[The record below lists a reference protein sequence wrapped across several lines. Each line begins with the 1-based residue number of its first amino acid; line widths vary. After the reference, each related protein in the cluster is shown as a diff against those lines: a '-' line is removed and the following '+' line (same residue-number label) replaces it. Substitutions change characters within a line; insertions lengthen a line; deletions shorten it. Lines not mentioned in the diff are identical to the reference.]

1 MEFQG
6 VSSWQGAAWGGRAT
20 PPLCSVGQAGGSLE
34 TPWCP
39 IFLSPSY
46 VIRGRERQ
54 VGSVG
59 GQSVTFEA
67 PGQGLGGSCPLAP
80 GVAGGRWCVYM
91 RVRTC
96 VFSALRSWGGALAS
110 SILFTLPT
118 VCKGGRASQPLVG
131 LVKPPVSQR
140 QSFDLST
147 ALFSLPT
154 VPTGLCVLKDQL
166 TVRVCPQLP
175 LGKEFVQSPPLLSSV
190 ATLSAGAELW
200 SRGSVCRP
208 NWLPVLTLPQ
218 CPH

>member
-1 MEFQG
+1 MG
-6 VSSWQGAAWGGRAT
+6 WQGYPASLLCWAGWGLPGDT
-20 PPLCSVGQAGGSLE
+20 LVPHFPLPVLCYQRQGKAGG
-34 TPWCP
+34 
-39 IFLSPSY
+39 F
-46 VIRGRERQ
+46 R
-54 VGSVG
+54 G

-96 VFSALRSWGGALAS
+96 VCSALRSWGGALAS
-110 SILFTLPT
+110 SVLFTLPT
-118 VCKGGRASQPLVG
+118 VCKGSRASQPLVG

-147 ALFSLPT
+147 VLFSLPA
-154 VPTGLCVLKDQL
+154 VPTGLCVLKDRL

-190 ATLSAGAELW
+190 ATLSEGAKLW
-200 SRGSVCRP
+200 SRGSVRRP